1 MPPLTSAAPRPI
13 QWEVADGG
21 TIPAAVADAAAR
33 GLPIVAHVPD
43 DAAIDGRAAELLEE
57 CCAVVRYAK
66 RPRARAASIVS
77 RS

>member
-1 MPPLTSAAPRPI
+1 MRPTANPAPRPV
-13 QWEVADGG
+13 QWDVADGN
-21 TIPAAVADAAAR
+21 TIPPAVAEAAAR

-43 DAAIDGRAAELLEE
+43 DAAIDGWAAELLEE

-66 RPRARAASIVS
+66 RPRASVASIVS